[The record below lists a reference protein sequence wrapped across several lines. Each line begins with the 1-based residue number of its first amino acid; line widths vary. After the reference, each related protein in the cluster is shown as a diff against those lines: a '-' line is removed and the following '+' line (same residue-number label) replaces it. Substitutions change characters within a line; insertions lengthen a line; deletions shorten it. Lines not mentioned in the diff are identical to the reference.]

1 MRRVLWVVA
10 CVLVVSMLPASA
22 AFAADAEPTTEKN
35 SLVVL
40 TGDVTVSALQSV
52 DSVVVFDG
60 NAYVDG
66 TVSGAVVVF
75 SGNAT
80 ISGEV
85 AHDVAVF
92 DGVLTLLDGAHVH
105 GSVYADRHVIAPG
118 AKVDGSVQGTAKFAV
133 AAGWGGFAVWIGT
146 VIAISLSLLVL
157 GLLFLWFAPRA
168 ADAAIAT
175 GRTAVGASAGWGAL
189 LFFGLPIVASL
200 ALVTVVG
207 LPIGLAV
214 LFALGLIYGIGTVAG
229 SLFLG
234 RLMVKTGSRAAAFA
248 LGWLIVTLTLLVPGV
263 GWLVWLVVTG
273 YGLGILCVAAYRAK
287 RAPSEP
293 APEAPMPAAPMSV

>member
-1 MRRVLWVVA
+1 
-10 CVLVVSMLPASA
+10 VLVVSMLPATA
-22 AFAADAEPTTEKN
+22 AFAADAEPSREKT

-40 TGDVTVSALQSV
+40 TGDATVSAPQTV
-52 DSVVVFDG
+52 ESVVVFDG
-60 NAYVDG
+60 NATVDG
-66 TVSGAVVVF
+66 TVTGAVVVF

-92 DGVLTLLDGAHVH
+92 DGVLTVQDGAHVH
-105 GSVYADRHVIAPG
+105 GSVYADHHVIAPG
-118 AKVDGSVQGTAKFAV
+118 ATVDGQVQGTTKFAL
-133 AAGWGGFAVWIGT
+133 AAGWGGVALWIGT
-146 VIAISLSLLVL
+146 VIAIAVSLLVL
-157 GLLFLWFAPRA
+157 GLLFIWFAPRA
-168 ADAAIAT
+168 ADAAVVA

-189 LFFGLPIVASL
+189 LFFGLPIVATL

-234 RLMVKTGSRAAAFA
+234 RLMVKTGSRTGAFA
-248 LGWLIVTLTLLVPGV
+248 LGWLIVTVALLIPAV
-263 GWLVWLVVTG
+263 GWLVWLVVSG
-273 YGLGILCVAAYRAK
+273 YGLGILCVAGYRAK
-287 RAPSEP
+287 RAPSAQ
-293 APEAPMPAAPMSV
+293 APETPVPAAPMSV